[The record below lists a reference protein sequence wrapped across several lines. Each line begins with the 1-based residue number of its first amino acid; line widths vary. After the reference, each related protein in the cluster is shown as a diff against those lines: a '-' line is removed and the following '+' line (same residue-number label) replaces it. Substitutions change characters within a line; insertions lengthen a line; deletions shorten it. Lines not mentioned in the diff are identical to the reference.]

1 MEVFEALTNYYSGY
15 DEEGRLLSRHGSVEY
30 FTTMRYV
37 EKYLKPG
44 MRILEIG
51 AATGRY
57 SHALA
62 RAGYRVDAVE
72 LVQHNIDLF
81 VQNTQPGENVTIRQG
96 NAMDLGFFEKDT
108 FDITLLLGPMY
119 HLFTVEEQKE
129 ALAEAVRVTKPGG
142 VIFAAYCGNDATM
155 VQYCFGRGMLKEQ
168 RYKELVDP
176 VTFKAASDPAELFQL
191 YRKEDIDALMADFP
205 VTRLHYVG
213 TDMAT
218 NYMRSTIDE
227 MDDELFELYLN
238 YHFVICEH
246 SDMVGTSHHILDVF
260 RKNGK

>member
-81 VQNTQPGENVTIRQG
+81 VQNTQPGENVTIRPG
-96 NAMDLGFFEKDT
+96 NARDLGLFETDT

-119 HLFTVEEQKE
+119 HLFTVEEQKK

-142 VIFAAYCGNDATM
+142 VIFVAYCGNDATM

-176 VTFKAASDPAELFQL
+176 VTFKAASDPAELFEL

-238 YHFVICEH
+238 YHFVICER